1 APSGCHEH
9 PSNGG
14 HVIIPPFLDH
24 FFDEGV
30 PAFFAVAFAILPY
43 FVDPPRRVMVVMGPT
58 EKSAPSGTLDRRL
71 SREVHTPT
79 GSLFTP
85 RSLGG
90 QIGNNLPDGGCGH
103 EFLRRTSVPRVS
115 GAMVIDANPP
125 VGQHID
131 ALNSVDRRSLRRIR
145 HRTTIR
151 RRGRHALGVSRGRV
165 DHGLPALS

>member
-1 APSGCHEH
+1 
-9 PSNGG
+9 
-14 HVIIPPFLDH
+14 
-24 FFDEGV
+24 V
-30 PAFFAVAFAILPY
+30 PAFFSVAFAILPY
-43 FVDPPRRVMVVMGPT
+43 FVDLPRRIMVVMGPA
-58 EKSAPSGTLDRRL
+58 EKSAPPGQLDRRL
-71 SREVHTPT
+71 SREVHTPF

-90 QIGNNLPDGGCGH
+90 QIGNHLPDGGCGH

-131 ALNSVDRRSLRRIR
+131 ALNSVDRRSLWHFR

-151 RRGRHALGVSRGRV
+151 RCWRYALAPLIERVRHALT
-165 DHGLPALS
+165 ALAQ